1 MKVLITGA
9 TSRLGEAIA
18 AELASDHELRLTDV
32 VGGPSPAS
40 HEYVR
45 ADLRDAEAV
54 ASLVADIDAVIHTCE
69 TPESCD
75 EPGLTREELLLDMA
89 TRGAHVLMTA
99 AVEAGVRRV
108 ACAGTLEV
116 FASYPDDVYIS
127 ELWKPLPSPEME
139 TFAKYL
145 GELTVR
151 EFARDHAI
159 TATSLRLGRLVREE
173 DVAGDPADLMW
184 VDVRDAAQAFR
195 CVLNRDASSD
205 VRFAARWDV
214 LHICADVPNA
224 KFLIAEAT
232 RRIGYAPTHD
242 FSANY

>member
-1 MKVLITGA
+1 
-9 TSRLGEAIA
+9 
-18 AELASDHELRLTDV
+18 LAPDHELRLTDLV
-32 VGGPSPAS
+32 DSSGSEARES
-40 HEYVR
+40 LR

-54 ASLVADIDAVIHTCE
+54 APLIAGVDAVIHTCE
-69 TPESCD
+69 TPDSFE
-75 EPGLTREELLLDMA
+75 EPDLTREELLLDLA
-89 TRGAHVLMTA
+89 TRGTHVLMTA

-127 ELWKPLPSPEME
+127 ELWKPLPRPEMS
-139 TFAKYL
+139 TFSKYL

-159 TATSLRLGRLVREE
+159 TGTSLRLGRVVREE
-173 DVAGDPADLMW
+173 DVAGEPVDLMW

-195 CVLNRDASSD
+195 GALGRDASSD

-232 RRIGYAPTHD
+232 RRIGYAPTHG
-242 FSANY
+242 FAANYQA